1 MATVAAVADRRC
13 AGLGRAQLMEAAS
26 ALMTERGSIDVSIH
40 DIARRSGVS
49 SALIKYHFGHKD
61 GLLLALLEKIVG
73 DSILRLETLVQRDMA
88 APEKLRLHI
97 LGVLN
102 VYYRYPYLNRLM
114 HYLLSSSEEARR
126 RISVNIVKP
135 MLAAQAAILKQG
147 KAAGAFRDVNPM
159 SFYFHVIGASD
170 HLFYGLFAM
179 KYAFGIEE
187 MGESL
192 KQSYGEDLVRTI
204 LNGIAAKPG

>member
-49 SALIKYHFGHKD
+49 SALIKYHFGHKE
-61 GLLLALLEKIVG
+61 GLLLALLEKVVG
-73 DSILRLETLVQRDMA
+73 DSVLRLETLVRRDMP

-102 VYYRYPYLNRLM
+102 AYYRHPYLNRLI

-126 RISVNIVKP
+126 RISLMIVQP
-135 MLAAQAAILKQG
+135 MLAAQAAILAQG
-147 KAAGAFRDVNPM
+147 KAAGEFRDVNPM
-159 SFYFHVIGASD
+159 SFYFHVIGACD
-170 HLFYGLFAM
+170 HLFYGLYAM
-179 KYAFGIEE
+179 KYAFGIPE

-192 KQSYGEDLVRTI
+192 KQTYGEDLVRTI
-204 LNGIAAKPG
+204 LNGIAVKGG